1 MWCSIYQFVP
11 DKTTASLT
19 FKLQHRIEYTGRY
32 ITGMVVTDYDHLLL
46 CNNSRKLLAV
56 YYLSGK
62 YMKTIDVS
70 YPPWDIAIISRTHRA
85 VVPFGFGKS
94 QIQFINLQTFT
105 QDDKLITI
113 PNSIFIYSIAAT
125 SGNII
130 LGDTRRIHCLDTER
144 TYLSTINYQHNIMHN
159 TAA

>member
-19 FKLQHRIEYTGRY
+19 FKVQNRIEDTGRP
-32 ITGMVVTDYDHLLL
+32 ITGMVVTDDDHLLL

-70 YPPWDIAIISRTHRA
+70 YPPWDMAIISRTHRA
-85 VVPFGFGKS
+85 VVTFANKK
-94 QIQFINLQTFT
+94 IQFINLQTFT

-113 PNSIFIYSIAAT
+113 PNSIFIYGIAAT

-130 LGDTRRIHCLDTER
+130 FCNTRRIHCLDTEG
-144 TYLSTINYQHNIMHN
+144 TYLSTI
-159 TAA
+159 TLST